1 MIERVQQLNDN
12 FTAES
17 RGFVLGKPVGAGHAG
32 ARTNVFRA
40 RDNLCVRGQHP
51 QKVRR
56 GCKGLKPQQHTQGP
70 LLQILWAFRGQ
81 RPARDGYSHSP
92 TRANNVQGKSR
103 TVQGFAQ
110 FSTFSPATRLNS
122 RSLLVTSIH
131 PSALAWAAIHRSLL
145 PIV

>member
-1 MIERVQQLNDN
+1 MRVPEQM
-12 FTAES
+12 F
-17 RGFVLGKPVGAGHAG
+17 FVPAIIFVFAGSTRKRYA
-32 ARTNVFRA
+32 V
-40 RDNLCVRGQHP
+40 V
-51 QKVRR
+51 V
-56 GCKGLKPQQHTQGP
+56 KGLKPQQHTQGP

-122 RSLLVTSIH
+122 RSLLVTRIH